1 MNKRVWITCIF
12 GVLMCI
18 SPACFSQSFSQAIIP
33 LVSQSASSAAAPA
46 DVETSQNS
54 EEVSPLT
61 QLGSQYHNSIA
72 LLQNR
77 FRIDYEVDE
86 ITMVFFRNYG
96 SSPIVLVRPD
106 GSKIFQANAD
116 GESIFWFDTSTYDMI
131 SIKKPEIGPW
141 QAVGDILPDSRVM
154 VISEL
159 ALHADKLPDIIFSGE
174 ILKQTAYLTNDGEP
188 IDYTA
193 FRDVVELTIS
203 LSSTNNPNFN
213 NFGAKAEI
221 IATFEDNGK
230 GMDEKPLDG
239 VFTGQFNLAVAD
251 GEWMPTFN
259 VATPMYSREQV
270 DPNIMLLPNP
280 INISVDVDDGTGG
293 YHILQVD
300 AEREHVDISTLLI
313 DGKVRYPNGDIQ
325 NFSITDMSDDV
336 REHEIVHF
344 DFGIY
349 RVKLTA
355 FGNTLDGREFILDV
369 PEYSFLV
376 EEPQPVVK
384 GADDPQLK
392 EELSEEPAT
401 QESAEEE
408 LVNTEEEMSTSALIS
423 MIVGINLFLLIVG
436 GGLIWFI
443 TSDKKIRFSFLKKS
457 KKEPSESD
465 VAAADEVAG
474 TEKKPGFFARL
485 FKRKSKIPEEQ
496 KADENKKSDAGE
508 KGDSGFID
516 LTIPK
521 D

>member
-1 MNKRVWITCIF
+1 MNKRVWVTYIF

-18 SPACFSQSFSQAIIP
+18 SPTCYSLTLVP
-33 LVSQSASSAAAPA
+33 LLSQSASSSVAQ
-46 DVETSQNS
+46 ENS
-54 EEVSPLT
+54 ENKQKAEYISPLT

-77 FRIDYEVDE
+77 FRIDYEVEE

-96 SSPIVLVRPD
+96 SSPIVLVQPD

-131 SIKKPEIGPW
+131 SIKKPAIGPW

-159 ALHADKLPDIIFSGE
+159 ALHADKLPDVIFSGE
-174 ILKQTAYLTNDGEP
+174 ILKQTAYLTNDGVP

-203 LSSTNNPNFN
+203 LSSTNNPNYN
-213 NFGAKAEI
+213 NFGAKSEI

-251 GEWMPTFN
+251 GEWLPTFN
-259 VATPMYSREQV
+259 VATPMYSREQI

-300 AEREHVDISTLLI
+300 ADRKHVDISTLLI

-355 FGNTLDGREFILDV
+355 FGSTHDGREFILDV

-384 GADDPQLK
+384 SVEGQTSEGKVSEDIQTGQPV
-392 EELSEEPAT
+392 EENIA
-401 QESAEEE
+401 A
-408 LVNTEEEMSTSALIS
+408 VEEEMPTSTLVSV
-423 MIVGINLFLLIVG
+423 IVGINLFLLIIG

-443 TSDKKIRFSFLKKS
+443 TSDKKLNFSFFKKS
-457 KKEPSESD
+457 NKEPKEDTTPSD
-465 VAAADEVAG
+465 APTDS
-474 TEKKPGFFARL
+474 EKKAGLFARL
-485 FKRKSKIPEEQ
+485 FKRKPKQSEEQ
-496 KADENKKSDAGE
+496 QTEDSKNPPATD